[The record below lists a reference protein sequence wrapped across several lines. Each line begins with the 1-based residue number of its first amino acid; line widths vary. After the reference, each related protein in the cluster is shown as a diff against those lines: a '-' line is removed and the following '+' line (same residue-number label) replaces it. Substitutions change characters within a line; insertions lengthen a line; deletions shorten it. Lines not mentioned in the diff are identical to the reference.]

1 VHLWPNVANVPTI
14 PHGTKLQTKKKLQVV
29 TARRREEASKQ
40 ANKKKKTKEGNR
52 NLLQKLSQNALGTT
66 LRSSFFLCGVAP
78 ATAALWR
85 RREEF
90 I

>member
-40 ANKKKKTKEGNR
+40 TNKQTKEGNR
-52 NLLQKLSQNALGTT
+52 NLLQKLLQNALRTT

-85 RREEF
+85 RREDF